1 MSISTDKTTIK
12 QNAMSIKSQRQQRI
26 TTNKE
31 QQQLEEDNKDK
42 QIIFDALNRIRDR
55 GITNT
60 NEFTWGIMYYEHK
73 KENHKQYN
81 NDEKQ
86 NENNKINNKINKK
99 DRISQLIDTKYDEMC
114 RFGHGFFVDNKEDIG
129 DSKCIKC
136 GSMNE
141 RKHCLDCIYYD
152 RDMCINACERYKH
165 VYCKQCRIENAKNIK
180 NRLKMHRFKA
190 SIIRNELLNNPSLEM
205 DLLCNMPRRASVDSL
220 IEDINKLQ
228 HNKRAQWF
236 LFVMDLDY
244 LKCWNTCIGHIKTD
258 LLITQIG
265 IVMKKQVK

>member
-73 KENHKQYN
+73 NSNDKEYN
-81 NDEKQ
+81 NSDEKQ
-86 NENNKINNKINKK
+86 NENKKINSKN
-99 DRISQLIDTKYDEMC
+99 RISQLTNTKYDEMC
-114 RFGHGFFVDNKEDIG
+114 RYGHGDFRGNKKIIG
-129 DSKCIKC
+129 DSKCFMC

-141 RKHCLDCIYYD
+141 RKYCFHCICYDYD
-152 RDMCINACERYKH
+152 RTGKDWKDLCLLH
-165 VYCKQCRIENAKNIK
+165 VYCSECRITNCKNIK
-180 NRLKMHRFKA
+180 NSIKMDKFK
-190 SIIRNELLNNPSLEM
+190 SLIIRNELLNNP
-205 DLLCNMPRRASVDSL
+205 
-220 IEDINKLQ
+220 
-228 HNKRAQWF
+228 
-236 LFVMDLDY
+236 
-244 LKCWNTCIGHIKTD
+244 
-258 LLITQIG
+258 
-265 IVMKKQVK
+265 